1 MSKRWEE
8 RGIADEIYERIVAK
22 YYEELKNNYE
32 FLREREVQ
40 SWNLD

>member
-8 RGIADEIYERIVAK
+8 RIIADEIYERIISK

-32 FLREREVQ
+32 FLRERGVQ
-40 SWNLD
+40 V